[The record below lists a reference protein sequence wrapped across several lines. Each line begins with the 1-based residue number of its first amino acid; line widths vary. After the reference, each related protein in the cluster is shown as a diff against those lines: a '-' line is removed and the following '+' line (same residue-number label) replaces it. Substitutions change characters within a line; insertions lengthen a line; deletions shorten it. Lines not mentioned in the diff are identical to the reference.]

1 MRRRHHERRVD
12 VTRDYGARD
21 WPSVGHPRGNA
32 HAGHAIGRIERDQR
46 SRGCER
52 EAKKPRSFARP
63 LSSDGE
69 YARAR
74 CGVEPEGD
82 RASSAIHDS
91 LGSAAHVGKRGS
103 AIARRGMHEQHG
115 ARDGPIERI
124 DRRFD
129 REPGRPLRSHAP
141 AIHALCRRMSGE
153 DAEANDL
160 VQDVFVRAWER
171 LPSFRGQS
179 SLATWL
185 HRLAVN
191 VVLEKWRSNKR
202 EALRMIDDADG
213 LALDARPAQ
222 HDPDVLMDVETA
234 VTRLPAGARTV
245 FVLHDIEGY
254 SHDEIASMTGIA
266 AGTSRTQLFRARRAL
281 ARVLDL

>member
-1 MRRRHHERRVD
+1 LRRRIDSELQTVVKRLADGAAVNRGDDGDPGQPDAVVRRAQGGDVD
-12 VTRDYGARD
+12 AF
-21 WPSVGHPRGNA
+21 
-32 HAGHAIGRIERDQR
+32 
-46 SRGCER
+46 
-52 EAKKPRSFARP
+52 EAV
-63 LSSDGE
+63 
-69 YARAR
+69 YRA
-74 CGVEPEGD
+74 
-82 RASSAIHDS
+82 
-91 LGSAAHVGKRGS
+91 
-103 AIARRGMHEQHG
+103 
-115 ARDGPIERI
+115 
-124 DRRFD
+124 
-129 REPGRPLRSHAP
+129 HAP

-153 DAEANDL
+153 DAEANEL

-191 VVLEKWRSNKR
+191 EVLEKWRSNKR

-213 LALDARPAQ
+213 LALDAWQAQ
-222 HDPDVLMDVETA
+222 HDPDVLMDVEA
-234 VTRLPAGARTV
+234 AMTRLPAGSRTV

-281 ARVLDL
+281 ARVLEP

>member
-1 MRRRHHERRVD
+1 LQTLVKRLAD
-12 VTRDYGARD
+12 GAT
-21 WPSVGHPRGNA
+21 V
-32 HAGHAIGRIERDQR
+32 
-46 SRGCER
+46 
-52 EAKKPRSFARP
+52 
-63 LSSDGE
+63 
-69 YARAR
+69 
-74 CGVEPEGD
+74 
-82 RASSAIHDS
+82 
-91 LGSAAHVGKRGS
+91 
-103 AIARRGMHEQHG
+103 RRGD
-115 ARDGPIERI
+115 DGDPAQLDAIV
-124 DRRFD
+124 RRAQGGDVDAFESVY
-129 REPGRPLRSHAP
+129 RAHAP

-153 DAEANDL
+153 DAEANEL
-160 VQDVFVRAWER
+160 VQDAFVRAWER

-191 VVLEKWRSNKR
+191 VVLEKWRSSKR

-222 HDPDVLMDVETA
+222 PDPDVLMDVEAA

-281 ARVLDL
+281 AKVLKP